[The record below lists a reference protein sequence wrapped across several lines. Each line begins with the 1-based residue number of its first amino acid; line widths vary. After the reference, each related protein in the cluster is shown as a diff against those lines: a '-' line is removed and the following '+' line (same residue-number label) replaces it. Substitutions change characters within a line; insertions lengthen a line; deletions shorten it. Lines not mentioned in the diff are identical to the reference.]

1 MPMRPVGS
9 LLLALALSLS
19 AGCAAPPSTEPA
31 TTPTVDV
38 GSEATVTP
46 EAVPTPLATPGPAAP
61 GLATPTALPSA
72 TGNENAGEDERV
84 GATVTPADG
93 GEAGGPPPSSSPV
106 PIARARVAGTG
117 GQGANLREEPG
128 TAGRVLR
135 TLPEGTELT
144 IAGADREVGGRT
156 WRNVRDD
163 AGTTGWVAAEVL
175 APIAEAAGR
184 VPATTP
190 PTPSPEEASE
200 PCRPGQV
207 KGDAD
212 SGLYYRPTHSD
223 YAVIRERVRC
233 FLNEAQARASGFQPA
248 P

>member
-1 MPMRPVGS
+1 MPMRPVEW

-19 AGCAAPPSTEPA
+19 TACAAPPSAEPA

-38 GSEATVTP
+38 TPEATVTP
-46 EAVPTPLATPGPAAP
+46 EPVPTLLAIPELETSE
-61 GLATPTALPSA
+61 LTTPTPPPSA
-72 TGNENAGEDERV
+72 SGDDNAGD
-84 GATVTPADG
+84 GDPAGD
-93 GEAGGPPPSSSPV
+93 AGDADGPPPSSSPV

-128 TAGRVLR
+128 TAGPVLR
-135 TLPEGTELT
+135 TRLEGAEMT
-144 IAGADREVGGRT
+144 IAGAYREVVGRT
-156 WRNVRDD
+156 WRNVHDGAD
-163 AGTTGWVAAEVL
+163 TTGWVAAEVL
-175 APIAEAAGR
+175 APMAEAVGR

-223 YAVIRERVRC
+223 YVAIRARVRC
-233 FLNEAQARASGFQPA
+233 FQNETQAQASGFQPA

>member
-1 MPMRPVGS
+1 MPMRPVEW

-19 AGCAAPPSTEPA
+19 TACAAPPSAEPA

-38 GSEATVTP
+38 TPEATVTP
-46 EAVPTPLATPGPAAP
+46 EPVPTLLAIPELETSE
-61 GLATPTALPSA
+61 LTTPTPPPSA
-72 TGNENAGEDERV
+72 SGDDNAGD
-84 GATVTPADG
+84 GDPAGD
-93 GEAGGPPPSSSPV
+93 AGDADGPPPSSSPV

-135 TLPEGTELT
+135 TLPEGAELT

-156 WRNVRDD
+156 WRNVHDGAD
-163 AGTTGWVAAEVL
+163 TTGWVAAEVL
-175 APIAEAAGR
+175 APMAEAVGR

-223 YAVIRERVRC
+223 YVAIRARVRC
-233 FLNEAQARASGFQPA
+233 FQNETQAQASGFQPA